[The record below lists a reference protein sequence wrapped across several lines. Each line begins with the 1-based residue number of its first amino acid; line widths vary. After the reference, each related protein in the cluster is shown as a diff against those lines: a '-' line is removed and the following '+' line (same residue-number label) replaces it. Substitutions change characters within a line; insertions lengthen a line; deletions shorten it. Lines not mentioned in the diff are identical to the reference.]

1 MTYKKWTPEE
11 DAYLRTHYADSTP
24 EELETHLGRSRSSIY
39 QHAVSVGLK
48 KSPQY
53 FKTHVAGRFF
63 KDGRHNGQRF
73 APGMT
78 PWNKGKKGWVAPGS
92 QATQFKPGGKP
103 MQTMPVGSYRIN
115 QDGHL
120 QRKIGEEPGGN
131 HKRWRNV
138 AELVWIAANGSLPP
152 GHIVVFKRGMKTAV
166 LEEITLD
173 KVECISRAENARRN
187 HARTDPDLIK
197 LYQLKGA
204 ITRQVNRIIRET
216 TP

>member
-1 MTYKKWTPEE
+1 MTYKKWTPED
-11 DAYLRTHYADSTP
+11 DAYMRKHYADSTP
-24 EELETHLGRSRSSIY
+24 EALEQHLQRSRPSIY
-39 QHAVSVGLK
+39 QRATVLGLH
-48 KSPQY
+48 KSPEY
-53 FKTHVAGRFF
+53 FRTAAAGRFV
-63 KDGRHNGQRF
+63 KNGRHHGHRF
-73 APGMT
+73 APGFV
-78 PWNKGKKGWVAPGS
+78 PWNKGKKGWVAKGTE
-92 QATQFKPGGKP
+92 ATRFKPGNKP
-103 MQTMPVGSYRIN
+103 AQTMPVGSYRIN

-138 AELVWIAANGSLPP
+138 AELVWIAANGPLPP
-152 GHIVVFKRGMKTAV
+152 GHIVVFRPGMKTAV

>member
-1 MTYKKWTPEE
+1 MNRKTWTQQE
-11 DAYLRTHYADSTP
+11 DDYLRERYAHATP
-24 EELETHLGRSRSSIY
+24 EELESHLGRSRPSIY
-39 QHAVSVGLK
+39 QHATALGLK
-48 KSPQY
+48 KSPEY
-53 FKTHVAGRFF
+53 FRTHAAGRLQR
-63 KDGRHNGQRF
+63 DGRSLGQRF
-73 APGMT
+73 APGLI
-78 PWNKGKKGWVAPGS
+78 PWNKGRKGWVAPGS

-120 QRKIGEEPGGN
+120 QQKIGEEPGPN

-138 AELVWIAANGSLPP
+138 AELVWVRVNGPLPT

-166 LEEITLD
+166 LEEITID

-187 HARTDPDLIK
+187 HANKDPELRK

-204 ITRQVNRIIRET
+204 ITRQVNRIVREQAT
-216 TP
+216 